1 MVQRQFTRE
10 QLEAR
15 VAANHLGNT
24 VVGQVDFS
32 PQQRPQNGTAPYQ
45 PPPLKRDIQ
54 RAIYNAVYSAGEA
67 ISRREIAAAIGIKK
81 TTWLETH
88 IEKMVES
95 RHLIRTTVPHPGIN
109 KYVYEVAR

>member
-54 RAIYNAVYSAGEA
+54 RAIYNAVYRAGEA

-88 IEKMVES
+88 IEKMVIIAPPDQDHCTAS
-95 RHLIRTTVPHPGIN
+95 GN
-109 KYVYEVAR
+109 KQYVYEVAR